1 MENERYIWCI
11 FLGHGSIINHD
22 DIVDYVHLRD
32 LNVSVTTCQIAAPTS
47 TCVMMPETLIK
58 IKDWLIKNE
67 NHIEDN
73 RVNEL
78 FQQSIMS
85 AQIENLKCLYRSKD
99 WAECGERRF
108 NIMPKH
114 TEKYLY
120 DLNRNDQLPDKFFTS
135 SEEELYGQS
144 GVHIIK
150 NNVGL
155 DNGSSYLFPMT
166 LEGFISHFTANYG
179 VNKFYLVD
187 FTCSVLEENV
197 SERTRRYVARDIIK
211 KQITGGTRKINHR
224 RRRMRKTKMK
234 KNRTRKSKI
243 KMRKIEM

>member
-1 MENERYIWCI
+1 MDNERYIWCI

-32 LNVSVTTCQIAAPTS
+32 LNVSVTTCQIASPTS
-47 TCVMMPETLIK
+47 TCVMMPDTLIK
-58 IKDWLIKNE
+58 IKDWLIRNE
-67 NHIEDN
+67 NQIEDN

-108 NIMPKH
+108 NMPKH

-120 DLNRNDQLPDKFFTS
+120 DLNRNDQLPNKFFTS
-135 SEEELYGQS
+135 AGEELYGQS
-144 GVHIIK
+144 GVYIIK

-155 DNGSSYLFPMT
+155 VNGSNYLFPMT
-166 LEGFISHFTANYG
+166 LEEFITNFSHAYG

-211 KQITGGTRKINHR
+211 KQITGGTRKRKHR
-224 RRRMRKTKMK
+224 RRR
-234 KNRTRKSKI
+234 RKSKM
-243 KMRKIEM
+243 KRTNKNEKN